1 MLAYTLEIAK
11 RGDKGITNWGT
22 FQGLQVGAT
31 GITNM
36 GTLKVEAKRLQ
47 IGAEISNRDKEITN
61 WGKRDCCLNK
71 LVKV

>member
-36 GTLKVEAKRLQ
+36 GTLRDFRSRQKDYKSGQRFLIETKKLQ
-47 IGAEISNRDKEITN
+47 IGASEI
-61 WGKRDCCLNK
+61 
-71 LVKV
+71 VV